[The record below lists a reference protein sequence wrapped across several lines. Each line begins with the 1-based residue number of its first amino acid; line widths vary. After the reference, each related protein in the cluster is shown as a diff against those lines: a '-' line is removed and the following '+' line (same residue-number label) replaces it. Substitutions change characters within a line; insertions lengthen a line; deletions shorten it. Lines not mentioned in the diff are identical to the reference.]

1 MVEAKT
7 GGEKSW
13 LREFLGGMARD
24 FFMGCVA
31 LMPLALFIILFFY
44 LLTFFESVG
53 SVIFGI
59 TQSRETTAGISIF
72 LVLAMIYIGRKL
84 RRRERSLLSLLEQ
97 YVIAKIPVIGGWYKV
112 LRDII
117 QTFTSGGGEN
127 YLGTAKIPVAG
138 GYIIGFVTH
147 REVQPDGSVQVSV
160 FVPTSPNPTTG
171 LVFFIP
177 EERVEYIE
185 LTPES
190 AFTKII
196 SLGVK

>member
-1 MVEAKT
+1 MDEAKT
-7 GGEKSW
+7 GGEKST
-13 LREFLGGMARD
+13 LRKFAGGMARD

-31 LMPLALFIILFFY
+31 LMPLALFVALFFY
-44 LLTFFESVG
+44 LLAFFESVG
-53 SVIFGI
+53 SVIFGV
-59 TQSRETTAGISIF
+59 TQSRETTAGISVF
-72 LVLAMIYIGRKL
+72 LVLATVYIGRKL

-97 YVIAKIPVIGGWYKV
+97 YVIARIPVIGGWYKV

-127 YLGTAKIPVAG
+127 YLGTAKIPAAG
-138 GYIIGFVTH
+138 GYLIGFVSN
-147 REVQPDGSVQVSV
+147 REVLEDGSVQVSV

-177 EERVEYIE
+177 EERIEYIDI
-185 LTPES
+185 TPES